1 MNEEYRKY
9 IIDKLFVDNF
19 FEQNPDGEYELEET
33 DPGGETCLHFKVSGK
48 KSMAIKNLDKKNTG
62 FLFLRDE
69 KSLSLK
75 KRADHMIF
83 EQIGDNQWLV
93 HLIEMKSS
101 ISSQEKWLE
110 IKGKFRA
117 SYLFV
122 LAAAAILHMD
132 ISEIRMYTTYEKV
145 SLDVLPENPV
155 FRRMRTGSVPA
166 IPQKEWNGESF
177 GLRFGDACR
186 LNFRHIL
193 IRAERNE
200 KKYLEAWYVCNP

>member
-19 FEQNPDGEYELEET
+19 FEQNPDGEYELEKT
-33 DPGGETCLHFKVSGK
+33 YPGGETCLHFKVSGK

-110 IKGKFRA
+110 IK
-117 SYLFV
+117 
-122 LAAAAILHMD
+122 
-132 ISEIRMYTTYEKV
+132 
-145 SLDVLPENPV
+145 
-155 FRRMRTGSVPA
+155 
-166 IPQKEWNGESF
+166 
-177 GLRFGDACR
+177 
-186 LNFRHIL
+186 
-193 IRAERNE
+193 
-200 KKYLEAWYVCNP
+200 

>member
-186 LNFRHIL
+186 LNFRHIP

-200 KKYLEAWYVCNP
+200 KKYLEAWYACNP